1 MPTTPVISSLTLH
14 GLPHL
19 IRSELGEQTLARA
32 VRAAGID
39 LEFDR
44 G

>member
-19 IRSELGEQTLARA
+19 IRSELGERTLARA